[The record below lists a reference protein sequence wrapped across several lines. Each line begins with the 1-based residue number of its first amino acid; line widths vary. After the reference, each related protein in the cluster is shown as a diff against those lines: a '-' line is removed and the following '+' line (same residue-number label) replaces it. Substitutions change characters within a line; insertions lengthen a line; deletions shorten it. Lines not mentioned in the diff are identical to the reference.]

1 MCSSDLYAIDV
12 FIFLPLMGVGLRRV
26 RYLALQAQK
35 QGESTEALRD
45 ALQDRVPVVFGTLIV
60 LTIPVLV
67 VLAVFQPF

>member
-1 MCSSDLYAIDV
+1 MLFRS
-12 FIFLPLMGVGLRRV
+12 
-26 RYLALQAQK
+26 
-35 QGESTEALRD
+35 STEALRD